1 MNFTCERSKC
11 SKVVLA
17 LKIERS
23 RERERERETERER
36 RETKTRAAQITRNNR
51 NGTRHR

>member
-1 MNFTCERSKC
+1 MNFTYERSKC

-23 RERERERETERER
+23 RERDRGGEEGDKDSGRANYTEQSERN
-36 RETKTRAAQITRNNR
+36 AS
-51 NGTRHR
+51 

>member
-23 RERERERETERER
+23 RERERDREGEEGDKDSGRANYTEQSERN
-36 RETKTRAAQITRNNR
+36 AS
-51 NGTRHR
+51 

>member
-23 RERERERETERER
+23 RERERETVRER

>member
-23 RERERERETERER
+23 RERERETERGR
-36 RETKTRAAQITRNNR
+36 RKTKTRAAQITRNNR

>member
-23 RERERERETERER
+23 RERERERDREGEEGDKDSGRANYTEQSER
-36 RETKTRAAQITRNNR
+36 NAS
-51 NGTRHR
+51 